1 MRDASSS
8 NAINHICVSFCATPV
23 VRLPSPASGPPGGG
37 DRGGEPEEDAHV
49 AFERNGAGYGPG
61 QGMRARDRRKALL
74 AAAVLPYLLAKLD
87 AGHER

>member
-1 MRDASSS
+1 MFAVTNYIHCFIFVLLYHRR
-8 NAINHICVSFCATPV
+8 SF
-23 VRLPSPASGPPGGG
+23 PSPTSGPPGGG
-37 DRGGEPEEDAHV
+37 GGEPEEDAHV

>member
-1 MRDASSS
+1 MNFCFSCNFRDRRSS
-8 NAINHICVSFCATPV
+8 
-23 VRLPSPASGPPGGG
+23 PSPTSGPPGNGG
-37 DRGGEPEEDAHV
+37 GPEEDAHV

-74 AAAVLPYLLAKLD
+74 TAAVLPYILAKLA